1 MDAVVELINCDLE
14 AFWLGG
20 TEVNGTIN
28 NEDGEV
34 GFAQWDKYFN
44 YENPEPNDT
53 QGLAAC
59 RNLHY
64 LVLFTAD
71 S

>member
-1 MDAVVELINCDLE
+1 MKQSELDLVVDLIDCDVE

-20 TEVNGTIN
+20 TEFNGTIT
-28 NEDGEV
+28 NENGEV

-53 QGLAAC
+53 QGLAA
-59 RNLHY
+59 RENHHFLG
-64 LVLFTAD
+64 
-71 S
+71 